1 MHGAIGLCRATRACS
16 VTYANR
22 ERNGCKDSVVGLP
35 QVLEIFVC
43 PDLSAIKKSWFYQR
57 SKNHGSKGERM
68 ARFIVKLILDVE
80 AATGDE
86 AVRMAKRYCSEHD
99 DYDVEVERMESELEQ
114 SDDGVL

>member
-1 MHGAIGLCRATRACS
+1 
-16 VTYANR
+16 
-22 ERNGCKDSVVGLP
+22 
-35 QVLEIFVC
+35 
-43 PDLSAIKKSWFYQR
+43 
-57 SKNHGSKGERM
+57 M